1 MGQPKPR
8 TPGRTKTPKTSPLTE
23 ILEAGFR
30 DRLAQYQRWREKL
43 PLEERFAELLWSPA
57 GMNLEVPTPTIMVWD
72 AARQQSIEQPVDGR
86 YWTQRQLARQKQH
99 GDGRLK
105 ARAKKQQGA
114 LESCKSVVEAPLRRM
129 RAKAERSRMDWA
141 VKLRDQ
147 EAACDKAWR
156 RLKADICA
164 IGERYRDEYLLR
176 LFCGSRAGGVRQTV
190 REKYKVRVAEGAMLP
205 PVALH
210 RRFVADHLGGC
221 VDAEAQAYL
230 DALNR
235 VAELWPRIRP
245 RLDFS
250 VLLPKEATDRG
261 GEGKPQPPVS
271 ACKNALRALRPKLP
285 PSAIQGFLVAWS
297 LRKENEAV
305 TEQ

>member
-1 MGQPKPR
+1 MGQPNPR
-8 TPGRTKTPKTSPLTE
+8 KTSPLTE

-30 DRLAQYQRWREKL
+30 DRLVQYRRWREAL
-43 PLEERFAELLWSPA
+43 PLDERFAELLWSPEA
-57 GMNLEVPTPTIMVWD
+57 MNLEVPTPTIMVWD

-86 YWTQRQLARQKQH
+86 YWTQRQLARQRRR

-105 ARAKKQQGA
+105 ARAKKQRDA
-114 LESCKSVVEAPLRRM
+114 LEACKGVVEAPLRRM

-164 IGERYRDEYLLR
+164 IGERYRDASWLMLY
-176 LFCGSRAGGVRQTV
+176 CGSGQGGVRQTI

-205 PVALH
+205 SLTRH

-230 DALNR
+230 DALSR

-245 RLDFS
+245 RLDFCA
-250 VLLPKEATDRG
+250 LLPKEATDRG

-297 LRKENEAV
+297 LRKL
-305 TEQ
+305 